1 MIWVNFPVTALKS
14 VEYINNAFM
23 RSIVHIS
30 LGATYLWVYI
40 FGHKFSSIFNVVWR
54 PSYREILPFP
64 QKTEHWPEN

>member
-1 MIWVNFPVTALKS
+1 
-14 VEYINNAFM
+14 M

-30 LGATYLWVYI
+30 LGAAYLWVYI